1 MMSSSTDTGEDIRVW
16 LESIHL
22 QQYIGGFIQAGYH
35 TLEDCANLNN
45 EVLLHI
51 GVTPTGHRKRILNHL
66 QSLPLLDCSDRVA
79 VDESETKAT
88 PAGTGGYDSSL
99 QTRVSSEKIGG
110 QPTPKTRTIY
120 SKGRNAVKG
129 AEILSKAQDDG
140 HYIEPYSQSHNI
152 EAKSADLVCGSQ
164 TEQGKPQT
172 CCIQS
177 EPPFS
182 SLSSL
187 CPISE
192 NEHSFEEP
200 IYNPFKGKMV
210 VNELYSERTDLVGQA
225 PMQPVSRSFKLRHRP
240 VPQIPFHTVAP
251 LEDKNLLKRR
261 NAELSS
267 ICNVQNIS
275 NAALQK
281 ASLEFTPSPI
291 CPYGETFLYNSP
303 GQYQENSPQEMEE
316 QLQSWKL
323 CSKESDITDSQDK
336 AQTQQKDT
344 SLSKEDYSDLE
355 YSTVKWC
362 SRTFT
367 RRSPDRTKYD
377 SFTLE
382 TFHQTHSHHSAYS
395 MGYSLPCDVV
405 GARACNNL
413 PARIDSEISPYA
425 CYYGSSKRRS
435 LKGWLDKLSPQGKC
449 VFQKR
454 WVKFDGENL
463 SYFNND
469 KEMYSKGLI
478 PLSAINT
485 VRPLGDS
492 KFEVVTSHRT
502 FVFRVE
508 KEGDRH
514 DWINTLLI
522 ALRTRSRIS
531 QGSFKRTFDRCGYLE
546 LRGHKGKIFMVLVGT
561 KVRLCK
567 NEQDFKSGLA
577 ITVIGLDVTTVNDL
591 ERKCFEL
598 NTPFRNFCFAADSE
612 REKQEWIE
620 AVQESIAETL
630 SDYEVAE
637 KIWFNESNRSCA
649 DCCAP
654 KPEWASINL
663 CVVICKK
670 CAAQHRSLGSNISK
684 VRSLKLDT
692 SIWNNELVEL
702 FLVVG
707 NRGSNSFW
715 AANLPQEEQ
724 LDSDGSPEQRNAFI
738 VKKYRDRKFR
748 KILSDFVNQE
758 QLNQALCVSVLQQD
772 VLETMSLV
780 FSGADVMCATGD
792 PIHCTPYLLAQTAG
806 HRLQMEFLYHNK
818 LSDFPKLDP
827 VYERRFNHDASSFM
841 HGFLYEAVNI
851 AKSFTEKKLKDDMS
865 KRWCTLEGGFLS
877 YYENDKTA
885 TPNGRIDISEVVC
898 LAVDKTE
905 YIMGVGAIFTF
916 EIYLLSE
923 RAFLF
928 GTQTTG
934 SQSDWAQAIAKHF
947 IPSAVENLSEKDYEL
962 IGRLYYKEGRNL
974 YHWGVGWFALDK
986 SCLYFCDELDRAE
999 VESLQLKRLQELTV
1013 STQLEGGERID
1024 VLLLVESGRT
1034 LYIHGNTKLDF
1045 MVWYSAIQKAAGTN
1059 SNALPDQQLS
1069 KNDIPIIVESCI
1081 AFVTQYGLCY
1091 EGIYQKNG
1099 NPALVAQL
1107 LERFRKDARN
1117 VKLRAG
1123 QHQLE
1128 DVTDVLKCFLFKIY
1142 DALLT
1147 KELYPY
1153 WISVLDLENK
1163 KGRIEKYTTF
1173 IRSLPRVNRTT
1184 LSALIGHLYRV
1195 QKCSNMNQMCTHN
1208 LALVFSSCLFQTE
1221 GQTSQEVT
1229 VIEDLIN
1236 NYAELFDVNEYQ
1248 VKQMEIENRFIT
1260 KLKDTLYSQAGDII
1274 IEVYLERKVPEHCL
1288 NVKVSPTMKAE
1299 ELADCVLEMKRIVP
1313 DQNDVWTTF
1322 EAIENGELERPLH
1335 YREKVLEQVLEWS
1348 SLEEPG
1354 SAFLIIKNVKAANV
1368 DRLLQGNT
1376 KGFIKSGYMKF
1387 KEGPSKLLSGNK
1399 FQDRYFI
1406 LRDEKLLQFR
1416 DIKSTKP
1423 EKEISVKSFKFY
1435 LGLKKRLKP
1444 PTCWGFTIYTE
1455 KQQWYLC
1462 CDGQDIQMEWM
1473 MGILRVQNGDDLWS
1487 LGRTHHLPVEHKSPK
1502 VGGVSFIPAVQ
1513 QQNIG
1518 EMNVKQIDRKSD
1530 TCNAEGSCEE
1540 DANAS
1545 LKQKASLVADC
1556 LKQKEASTSSVNIVK
1571 PNKRTR
1577 GYQAYS
1583 DPSRNNAKHGIVRDK
1598 SPLNMSPNAMYRC
1611 EAQLP
1616 PSLLQELNTVLSK
1629 NNRGAKKK

>member
-1 MMSSSTDTGEDIRVW
+1 
-16 LESIHL
+16 
-22 QQYIGGFIQAGYH
+22 
-35 TLEDCANLNN
+35 
-45 EVLLHI
+45 
-51 GVTPTGHRKRILNHL
+51 
-66 QSLPLLDCSDRVA
+66 
-79 VDESETKAT
+79 
-88 PAGTGGYDSSL
+88 
-99 QTRVSSEKIGG
+99 
-110 QPTPKTRTIY
+110 
-120 SKGRNAVKG
+120 
-129 AEILSKAQDDG
+129 
-140 HYIEPYSQSHNI
+140 
-152 EAKSADLVCGSQ
+152 
-164 TEQGKPQT
+164 
-172 CCIQS
+172 
-177 EPPFS
+177 
-182 SLSSL
+182 
-187 CPISE
+187 
-192 NEHSFEEP
+192 
-200 IYNPFKGKMV
+200 
-210 VNELYSERTDLVGQA
+210 
-225 PMQPVSRSFKLRHRP
+225 
-240 VPQIPFHTVAP
+240 
-251 LEDKNLLKRR
+251 
-261 NAELSS
+261 
-267 ICNVQNIS
+267 
-275 NAALQK
+275 
-281 ASLEFTPSPI
+281 
-291 CPYGETFLYNSP
+291 
-303 GQYQENSPQEMEE
+303 ME
-316 QLQSWKL
+316 
-323 CSKESDITDSQDK
+323 
-336 AQTQQKDT
+336 
-344 SLSKEDYSDLE
+344 
-355 YSTVKWC
+355 
-362 SRTFT
+362 
-367 RRSPDRTKYD
+367 
-377 SFTLE
+377 
-382 TFHQTHSHHSAYS
+382 
-395 MGYSLPCDVV
+395 YSLPCDAV
-405 GARACNNL
+405 GARARNNL

-454 WVKFDGENL
+454 WVKFDGESL

-508 KEGDRH
+508 KEGDRY

-738 VKKYRDRKFR
+738 VKKYKDRKFR

-772 VLETMSLV
+772 ALETMSLV

-792 PIHCTPYLLAQTAG
+792 PIHCTPYLLAQTA
-806 HRLQMEFLYHNK
+806 
-818 LSDFPKLDP
+818 DFPKLDP

-865 KRWCTLEGGFLS
+865 RRWCTLEGGFLS

-1128 DVTDVLKCFLFKIY
+1128 DVTDVLKCFLFKID

-1153 WISVLDLENK
+1153 WISVL
-1163 KGRIEKYTTF
+1163 
-1173 IRSLPRVNRTT
+1173 
-1184 LSALIGHLYRV
+1184 
-1195 QKCSNMNQMCTHN
+1195 
-1208 LALVFSSCLFQTE
+1208 
-1221 GQTSQEVT
+1221 
-1229 VIEDLIN
+1229 
-1236 NYAELFDVNEYQ
+1236 
-1248 VKQMEIENRFIT
+1248 
-1260 KLKDTLYSQAGDII
+1260 
-1274 IEVYLERKVPEHCL
+1274 
-1288 NVKVSPTMKAE
+1288 
-1299 ELADCVLEMKRIVP
+1299 
-1313 DQNDVWTTF
+1313 
-1322 EAIENGELERPLH
+1322 
-1335 YREKVLEQVLEWS
+1335 
-1348 SLEEPG
+1348 
-1354 SAFLIIKNVKAANV
+1354 
-1368 DRLLQGNT
+1368 GNT

-1416 DIKSTKP
+1416 DIK
-1423 EKEISVKSFKFY
+1423 
-1435 LGLKKRLKP
+1435 
-1444 PTCWGFTIYTE
+1444 
-1455 KQQWYLC
+1455 
-1462 CDGQDIQMEWM
+1462 
-1473 MGILRVQNGDDLWS
+1473 ILRSTPLIYE
-1487 LGRTHHLPVEHKSPK
+1487 T
-1502 VGGVSFIPAVQ
+1502 
-1513 QQNIG
+1513 
-1518 EMNVKQIDRKSD
+1518 QILR
-1530 TCNAEGSCEE
+1530 
-1540 DANAS
+1540 
-1545 LKQKASLVADC
+1545 
-1556 LKQKEASTSSVNIVK
+1556 ST
-1571 PNKRTR
+1571 
-1577 GYQAYS
+1577 
-1583 DPSRNNAKHGIVRDK
+1583 
-1598 SPLNMSPNAMYRC
+1598 PLIYETQILRSTPLIYETQILRSTPLIY
-1611 EAQLP
+1611 ETQILRSTP
-1616 PSLLQELNTVLSK
+1616 LIYETQILRSTPLIYETQILRSTPLIYETQILRSTPLIYETQILRSTPLIYETQILRSTPLIYETQILRSTPLIYETQIL
-1629 NNRGAKKK
+1629 RSTPLIYETQILRSTPLIYETQILRSTPLIYETQILRSTPLIYETQIL

>member
-1 MMSSSTDTGEDIRVW
+1 
-16 LESIHL
+16 
-22 QQYIGGFIQAGYH
+22 
-35 TLEDCANLNN
+35 
-45 EVLLHI
+45 
-51 GVTPTGHRKRILNHL
+51 
-66 QSLPLLDCSDRVA
+66 
-79 VDESETKAT
+79 
-88 PAGTGGYDSSL
+88 
-99 QTRVSSEKIGG
+99 
-110 QPTPKTRTIY
+110 
-120 SKGRNAVKG
+120 
-129 AEILSKAQDDG
+129 
-140 HYIEPYSQSHNI
+140 
-152 EAKSADLVCGSQ
+152 
-164 TEQGKPQT
+164 
-172 CCIQS
+172 
-177 EPPFS
+177 
-182 SLSSL
+182 
-187 CPISE
+187 
-192 NEHSFEEP
+192 
-200 IYNPFKGKMV
+200 
-210 VNELYSERTDLVGQA
+210 
-225 PMQPVSRSFKLRHRP
+225 
-240 VPQIPFHTVAP
+240 
-251 LEDKNLLKRR
+251 
-261 NAELSS
+261 
-267 ICNVQNIS
+267 
-275 NAALQK
+275 
-281 ASLEFTPSPI
+281 
-291 CPYGETFLYNSP
+291 
-303 GQYQENSPQEMEE
+303 ME
-316 QLQSWKL
+316 
-323 CSKESDITDSQDK
+323 
-336 AQTQQKDT
+336 
-344 SLSKEDYSDLE
+344 
-355 YSTVKWC
+355 
-362 SRTFT
+362 
-367 RRSPDRTKYD
+367 
-377 SFTLE
+377 
-382 TFHQTHSHHSAYS
+382 
-395 MGYSLPCDVV
+395 YSLPCDVV
-405 GARACNNL
+405 GARARNNL

-715 AANLPQEEQ
+715 AANLPKEEQ

-758 QLNQALCVSVLQQD
+758 QLNQFFGYNCD
-772 VLETMSLV
+772 VHTMN
-780 FSGADVMCATGD
+780 GYND
-792 PIHCTPYLLAQTAG
+792 H
-806 HRLQMEFLYHNK
+806 YHSNLK
-818 LSDFPKLDP
+818 KQFFQLPRDFPKLDP

-865 KRWCTLEGGFLS
+865 RRWCTLEGGFLS

-1260 KLKDTLYSQAGDII
+1260 KLKDTLAGDII

-1299 ELADCVLEMKRIVP
+1299 ELADCVLEMKKIVP

-1416 DIKSTKP
+1416 DIK
-1423 EKEISVKSFKFY
+1423 
-1435 LGLKKRLKP
+1435 
-1444 PTCWGFTIYTE
+1444 
-1455 KQQWYLC
+1455 
-1462 CDGQDIQMEWM
+1462 
-1473 MGILRVQNGDDLWS
+1473 NGDDLWS

-1530 TCNAEGSCEE
+1530 NCNAEGSCEE

>member
-1 MMSSSTDTGEDIRVW
+1 MMSSSADTGKDVKVW
-16 LESIHL
+16 LQSIHL
-22 QQYIGGFIQAGYH
+22 QQYASSFMQAGYH
-35 TLEDCANLNN
+35 TLEDCGDLNN

-66 QSLPLLDCSDRVA
+66 QSLRLLDRNDRVA
-79 VDESETKAT
+79 VGESETKT
-88 PAGTGGYDSSL
+88 TGTDGCDSSL
-99 QTRVSSEKIGG
+99 KTGVSSEKIGG
-110 QPTPKTRTIY
+110 QPTPKPRTVY

-129 AEILSKAQDDG
+129 TEVLSKAQDDG
-140 HYIEPYSQSHNI
+140 QSHNI
-152 EAKSADLVCGSQ
+152 EAKSADVVCGSQ
-164 TEQGKPQT
+164 TDQGKPQT
-172 CCIQS
+172 RHIQS
-177 EPPFS
+177 EPSFS

-187 CPISE
+187 YQISG

-200 IYNPFKGKMV
+200 MHTPFKGKMV
-210 VNELYSERTDLVGQA
+210 INELYSERTDLVGQA
-225 PMQPVSRSFKLRHRP
+225 PMKPVSRSFKLRHRP
-240 VPQIPFHTVAP
+240 VPQIPVDAVAP

-267 ICNVQNIS
+267 ICNVQKSS
-275 NAALQK
+275 NAVLQK
-281 ASLEFTPSPI
+281 DSLELTPSPI

-303 GQYQENSPQEMEE
+303 GQYQEKSPQEMEE
-316 QLQSWKL
+316 QLYSWKS
-323 CSKESDITDSQDK
+323 CSRESDITDGPDK

-344 SLSKEDYSDLE
+344 SLSKEDCSNLE
-355 YSTVKWC
+355 YSTMKLC
-362 SRTFT
+362 ARTIT
-367 RRSPDRTKYD
+367 TRSPERTKCD

-382 TFHQTHSHHSAYS
+382 TVHQTRSHHSAYRQE
-395 MGYSLPCDVV
+395 YSLPCDAVV
-405 GARACNNL
+405 ARAHNN
-413 PARIDSEISPYA
+413 PSAWVDSEISPYA
-425 CYYGSSKRRS
+425 CYYGSSKRRI

-478 PLSAINT
+478 SLSAINT
-485 VRPLGDS
+485 VRPLGES

-508 KEGDRH
+508 KEGGRQ

-522 ALRTRSRIS
+522 AMRTRARIS
-531 QGSFKRTFDRCGYLE
+531 QGSFKHTFDRCGYLE

-577 ITVIGLDVTTVNDL
+577 ITVIGLDVATVNDL
-591 ERKCFEL
+591 ERKCFEI
-598 NTPFRNFCFAADSE
+598 NTPFRNFCFAAESE

-620 AVQESIAETL
+620 AVQESIAETI

-724 LDSDGSPEQRNAFI
+724 LDLDGSPEQRNVFI
-738 VKKYRDRKFR
+738 IKKYKDRKFR
-748 KILSDFVNQE
+748 KILPDFVNQE
-758 QLNQALCVSVLQQD
+758 QLNQALCESVLQQD
-772 VLETMSLV
+772 ALETMSLV

-792 PIHCTPYLLAQTAG
+792 PIHCTPYLLAQTVG

-851 AKSFTEKKLKDDMS
+851 AKSVTEKKLKDDMS
-865 KRWCTLEGGFLS
+865 RRWCTLEGGFLS

-905 YIMGVGAIFTF
+905 YIMGVGAVFTF

-928 GTQTTG
+928 GAQTTG

-962 IGRLYYKEGRNL
+962 IGRLYYKEGSNI
-974 YHWGVGWFALDK
+974 YQWGVGWFALDK
-986 SCLYFCDELDRAE
+986 ACLYFCDELHSAG

-1013 STQLEGGERID
+1013 STQLEGGERTD

-1045 MVWYSAIQKAAGTN
+1045 MVWYSAIQKAAGTD

-1069 KNDIPIIVESCI
+1069 KNDTPIIVDSCI

-1107 LERFRKDARN
+1107 LEKFRKDARN

-1128 DVTDVLKCFLFKIY
+1128 DVTDVLKCFLFEMD

-1153 WISVLDLENK
+1153 WISVLDVENK

-1173 IRSLPRVNRTT
+1173 IRTLPRVNRAT

-1195 QKCSNMNQMCTHN
+1195 QKCSNMNQMCTHK

-1248 VKQMEIENRFIT
+1248 VKQMEIENSFIT

-1274 IEVYLERKVPEHCL
+1274 IEVYLERKDTEHCL
-1288 NVKVSPTMKAE
+1288 NIKVSPTMKAE
-1299 ELADCVLEMKRIVP
+1299 ELADCVLEMKKIVP

-1335 YREKVLEQVLEWS
+1335 YKTKVLEQVLEWS

-1354 SAFLIIKNVKAANV
+1354 SAFLIIKNFKVANV
-1368 DRLLQGNT
+1368 DPPLQGNT
-1376 KGFIKSGYMKF
+1376 KRIVKGGYMKF

-1406 LRDEKLLQFR
+1406 LRDEKLLQYR
-1416 DIKSTKP
+1416 DIKSTRP

-1444 PTCWGFTIYTE
+1444 PTCWGFTIYTD

-1462 CDGQDIQMEWM
+1462 CDGQDTQMEWM
-1473 MGILRVQNGDDLWS
+1473 LGIFRVQNGDDLWS
-1487 LGRTHHLPVEHKSPK
+1487 LGRTHHLPFEHRSPK
-1502 VGGVSFIPAVQ
+1502 VDCVSFIPAVQ
-1513 QQNIG
+1513 QQNIR
-1518 EMNVKQIDRKSD
+1518 EMNAKQIDRKSD
-1530 TCNAEGSCEE
+1530 DRSAHAEGSCEE
-1540 DANAS
+1540 NANAS

-1556 LKQKEASTSSVNIVK
+1556 LKQKEASTSNVK
-1571 PNKRTR
+1571 NVKQNKRTR
-1577 GYQAYS
+1577 GHQAHC
-1583 DPSRNNAKHGIVRDK
+1583 DPSCSNAKHGIVRDK
-1598 SPLNMSPNAMYRC
+1598 SPHNLPPNTMYRC

-1616 PSLLQELNTVLSK
+1616 PNLLQELNTVLSK
-1629 NNRGAKKK
+1629 NSRCVKKK